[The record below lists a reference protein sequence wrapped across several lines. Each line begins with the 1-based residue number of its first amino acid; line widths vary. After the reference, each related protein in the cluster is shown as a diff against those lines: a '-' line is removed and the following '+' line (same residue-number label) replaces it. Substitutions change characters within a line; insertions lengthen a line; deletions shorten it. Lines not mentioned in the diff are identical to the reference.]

1 MSDQPRASVVE
12 EIAASEETCS
22 EAGKPRGA
30 VEAPLVDAARA
41 GAATA
46 LFPVAEKFLSI
57 NGEGLAAGCPAAFI
71 RFQGCNL
78 HCAWCDTQWAT
89 TSVEPGASSVS
100 WESAASLAE
109 WVQQAG
115 VTAATLT
122 GGEPLL
128 QPELARLVTLLL
140 AQEDPHAL
148 RVEIET
154 NGAVALDEL
163 ALLRRYASEQGLPGT
178 LVFAL
183 DCKLPG
189 AGAAATRAMIPE
201 NYDLLHPGDAV
212 KFVVASE
219 EDLDQARAVVEQYDL
234 AARCAVLV
242 SPVWDAISPAAVVDY
257 LLEHHLIRWRLSLQ
271 LHKIIWPGVDKG
283 V

>member
-1 MSDQPRASVVE
+1 MSDRSCVPAGEVAVE
-12 EIAASEETCS
+12 EEACMLEES
-22 EAGKPRGA
+22 EAAGA

-41 GAATA
+41 GTDTA
-46 LFPVAEKFLSI
+46 LFPIAEKFLSV

-89 TSVEPGASSVS
+89 TPVEPGASSVS
-100 WESAASLAE
+100 WESAEALTE

-115 VTAATLT
+115 VTAVTLT

-128 QPELARLVTLLL
+128 QPELPRLVTLLL
-140 AQEDPHAL
+140 AQEEPHAL

-163 ALLRRYASEQGLPGT
+163 ASVRRHAAEQGLPGT
-178 LVFAL
+178 LVFTL

-189 AGAAATRAMIPE
+189 AGAAAARAMIPE
-201 NYDLLHPGDAV
+201 NYDLLQPSDAV
-212 KFVVASE
+212 KFVVAPE
-219 EDLDQARAVVEQYDL
+219 EDLDQARAVVEHCDL
-234 AARCAVLV
+234 TERCAVLV

-257 LLEHHLIRWRLSLQ
+257 LLEHQLVQWRLSLQ